1 MNRLC
6 DVFEDRGVFDRCRI
20 FGVDEAASDEPQ
32 RRLIEGNEEP
42 LEEGDDGQAEE
53 HRAPG
58 TTTSPRSSSCSEK
71 EQMNPFGWGKI
82 GVIRAF
88 SGLEVPSGCS
98 TGASACM

>member
-42 LEEGDDGQAEE
+42 LEEGDDGQALKGSGGRRSERAGDGRE
-53 HRAPG
+53 VGEAIGRKVGARRGGRDVGARRAPW
-58 TTTSPRSSSCSEK
+58 RH
-71 EQMNPFGWGKI
+71 
-82 GVIRAF
+82 R
-88 SGLEVPSGCS
+88 
-98 TGASACM
+98 